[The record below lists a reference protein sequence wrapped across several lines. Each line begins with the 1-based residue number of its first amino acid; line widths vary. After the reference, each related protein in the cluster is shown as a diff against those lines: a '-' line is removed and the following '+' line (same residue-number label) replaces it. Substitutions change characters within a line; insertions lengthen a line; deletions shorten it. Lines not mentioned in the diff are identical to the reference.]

1 MRVNPDGRSFHQRV
15 CLILPELDVLDSSIQ
30 NAANGTGGV
39 RMECELSCQCRYPGR
54 AGLSMEVK
62 DRLGRVLGMLCL
74 VDEHDSEEDIGIK
87 AKYRYSAS

>member
-1 MRVNPDGRSFHQRV
+1 
-15 CLILPELDVLDSSIQ
+15 
-30 NAANGTGGV
+30 
-39 RMECELSCQCRYPGR
+39 MECELSCQCRYPGR